1 MFTDLQDA
9 EDFMSSTDAILGTPK
24 PLNQNKMKE
33 KDYTVKEDMI
43 CPVTNQHCDDEY
55 EQEDIYRCQFL
66 QAFEMEEWDDDV
78 INKKIDVLFNKIK
91 DMKEFDV
98 IFDKLLKSKNYV
110 LFLWVMGQDK
120 LTLFKLLFKYE
131 LFHMTH
137 DMLCSYL
144 NKNVLSLTALEE
156 AIL

>member
-1 MFTDLQDA
+1 
-9 EDFMSSTDAILGTPK
+9 
-24 PLNQNKMKE
+24 
-33 KDYTVKEDMI
+33 
-43 CPVTNQHCDDEY
+43 
-55 EQEDIYRCQFL
+55 
-66 QAFEMEEWDDDV
+66 
-78 INKKIDVLFNKIK
+78 
-91 DMKEFDV
+91 
-98 IFDKLLKSKNYV
+98 V

>member
-1 MFTDLQDA
+1 MYCTD
-9 EDFMSSTDAILGTPK
+9 F
-24 PLNQNKMKE
+24 
-33 KDYTVKEDMI
+33 I
-43 CPVTNQHCDDEY
+43 CTYQHCDDEY

-91 DMKEFDV
+91 DIKEFDV

-120 LTLFKLLFKYE
+120 MTLFKLLFKYE

>member
-1 MFTDLQDA
+1 MYCTD
-9 EDFMSSTDAILGTPK
+9 F
-24 PLNQNKMKE
+24 
-33 KDYTVKEDMI
+33 I
-43 CPVTNQHCDDEY
+43 CTYQHCVDEY

-78 INKKIDVLFNKIK
+78 INKKIDDLFNKIK

-144 NKNVLSLTALEE
+144 NKNVLSLTTLEE